1 MQIEIST
8 RNNNRED
15 FKHEGYYDSIDEAIA
30 WLKILKQ
37 QQVIDSKIQQHKT
50 YQALKIAKQADC
62 NKCVLCNDESKTP
75 CKSKYNAVT
84 QNMEFFCPP
93 EHHYKRDPPDGGY
106 YG

>member
-1 MQIEIST
+1 MRIEISVCD
-8 RNNNRED
+8 NDREN
-15 FKHEGYYDSIDEAIA
+15 FEHEGYYDSIDEAIA

-50 YQALKIAKQADC
+50 YQALKIAKRADC
-62 NKCVLCNDESKTP
+62 NKCVYQYTSCP
-75 CKSKYNAVT
+75 GPISKYNAVT
-84 QNMEFFCPP
+84 QDMEFFCPP